1 MLSLIKF
8 ELKKMLTRRV
18 AVAANAGAIVMLVAV
33 MALNVMQARAEG
45 NIGEI
50 LSGPEAIAHR
60 REVASGPRGRAH
72 ARARGCRHRPL
83 PGDRLREAQPRG
95 ARGYV

>member
-45 NIGEI
+45 NIG
-50 LSGPEAIAHR
+50 
-60 REVASGPRGRAH
+60 
-72 ARARGCRHRPL
+72 
-83 PGDRLREAQPRG
+83 
-95 ARGYV
+95 